1 MESRRTRVQIGQA
14 DRPALRH
21 FHSARYIGGLTHGFY
36 RYPAATSPELVRE
49 LLLSYTDSDDL
60 VLDPFMGGGT
70 TVVEALAYGRRA
82 LGGDLNSLALFVTRA
97 KTTPLT
103 VGEWGEVFAWVRDR
117 PLRSGI
123 IPLEGGGTLKVPRT
137 LHVPIARALTRAR
150 FLRSS
155 RQETV
160 VRCALLQTAQWALES
175 SYLYPRDP
183 DDRRNVSPSLDLLG
197 DKLEA
202 VVSQMRRGMEEF
214 VSTAQQHGIRK
225 RDLVGRRR
233 LLKSA
238 SEDLKPTGMLAPYQ
252 GKVRLALTSP
262 PYPNVHVL
270 YHRWQIEGRRETPA
284 PYWIAGQSDGATLS
298 YYIMGS
304 RSPFGQRKYFERL
317 ERAFAAVRS
326 FLTPDGLVVQLVAFN
341 QADDQLPR
349 YLSAMEAA
357 GYRACHGRSGPPLV
371 RDVPNRRWY
380 ARGNDLDA
388 GREYLLIHEV
398 RR

>member
-1 MESRRTRVQIGQA
+1 MLVAKILSERRATDSEGDRLGRVLAAQITYEHGLLSHRLEIVPADAGLDYHRAVTFCRRWPLSYWCASFSRGERMESRRTRVQIGQA

-214 VSTAQQHGIRK
+214 VSTTTEERIR
-225 RDLVGRRR
+225 
-233 LLKSA
+233 
-238 SEDLKPTGMLAPYQ
+238 
-252 GKVRLALTSP
+252 
-262 PYPNVHVL
+262 
-270 YHRWQIEGRRETPA
+270 
-284 PYWIAGQSDGATLS
+284 
-298 YYIMGS
+298 GS
-304 RSPFGQRKYFERL
+304 
-317 ERAFAAVRS
+317 
-326 FLTPDGLVVQLVAFN
+326 
-341 QADDQLPR
+341 QAD
-349 YLSAMEAA
+349 
-357 GYRACHGRSGPPLV
+357 GYASPIPGQG
-371 RDVPNRRWY
+371 
-380 ARGNDLDA
+380 
-388 GREYLLIHEV
+388 
-398 RR
+398 